1 MSVEFKTYGGCSI
14 IVNDPSLVDSTSKLL
29 CNFDERCRLFHQKL
43 LSMGVKA
50 YRCND
55 GWVDRDRHIITFFE
69 DEVKKGYYMG
79 NMNLKEG
86 DKIFIGNESSGGQ
99 FAIIDKVIDVVFGI
113 AKYHY
118 NLIDEYLKQQL

>member
-1 MSVEFKTYGGCSI
+1 
-14 IVNDPSLVDSTSKLL
+14 
-29 CNFDERCRLFHQKL
+29 
-43 LSMGVKA
+43 MGVKA

-99 FAIIDKVIDVVFGI
+99 FALIDNVIDVVFGI

>member
-1 MSVEFKTYGGCSI
+1 MSVEFKTSGDCRI
-14 IVNDPSLVDSTSKLL
+14 IVNNPSLIDGVDKLL
-29 CNFDERCRLFHQKL
+29 CDFDERCGLFHQKL

-55 GWVDRDRHIITFFE
+55 GWVDRDRHIITFF
-69 DEVKKGYYMG
+69 DNEVKKGYYMR

-99 FAIIDKVIDVVFGI
+99 FAIIDKVIDVGFS

-118 NLIDEYLKQQL
+118 NLIDKYLKKQS